1 MRMALS
7 IRHLLSAAWLVA
19 SLVATAQP
27 EVPVRSLQ
35 ECIDLALARDQ
46 RSRAADIDLRVAE
59 ARVDEQQANL
69 LPKVRGVA
77 DMRHYAD
84 LPYQLLPASFFGG
97 PEGVYREVQFGT
109 PDNIALNVQAQLP
122 LVDVGSWEAIHVARE
137 AERMAGM
144 QRERSR
150 EDVVLELSNAYYNAQ
165 VLEAR
170 RTFLDS
176 NLLNTEAM
184 LRNVELLHAQL
195 LARGSDVDRLRLQRD
210 QLRTQRERV
219 VAQHEQVLDLL
230 RLMMGLPPD
239 VPLATEPAS
248 APMQQ
253 IPATPKATASLRI
266 AEHGVLLRQAEIRL
280 LKRSRLPSLHG
291 YGLYGNTGFGPIG
304 SEGRYDL
311 YPVSYFG
318 ATLQVPLFNG
328 TVITQKVRQKEL
340 ELERST
346 LLRDAA
352 ADREGLEQRRATRD
366 EALAL
371 RTLTDAE
378 AQLALAERIRR
389 STVLQHIEGL
399 ATLTDLVLADQAV
412 RVPPRQERP
421 RACDRGS
428 RAAGWDGT
436 GAALWRNGGAPARR
450 PRDGR
455 GVPGRACCACPCA
468 KANRCARATSSHSS
482 MANCCACSRSPHR
495 CRWRHWRR
503 TRPATGCSPPPMPCR
518 ASNWNGPNRHSR
530 PPASNWPTSPNNWA
544 APPSARHSMAR

>member
-1 MRMALS
+1 MRAAFS
-7 IRHLLSAAWLVA
+7 IRFLLSAAWLVA

-27 EVPVRSLQ
+27 EVPERSLQ
-35 ECIDLALARDQ
+35 ECIDLALAHDQ
-46 RSRAADIDLRVAE
+46 RSRSADIDLRMAE

-97 PEGVYREVQFGT
+97 PEGVYREIQFGT
-109 PDNIALNVQAQLP
+109 PNNITLNVQAQLP
-122 LVDVGSWEAIHVARE
+122 LVDVGSWEGIHVARE

-150 EDVVLELSNAYYNAQ
+150 EEVVLELSNAYYNAQ
-165 VLEAR
+165 VLQAR

-176 NLLNTEAM
+176 NLLSTEAM

-195 LARGSDVDRLRLQRD
+195 LARGTDVDRLRLQRD

-239 VPLATEPAS
+239 APLATEPAS
-248 APMQQ
+248 APVQQ
-253 IPATPKATASLRI
+253 TQATPKATAGLRI
-266 AEHGVLLRQAEIRL
+266 AEQGVLLRQAEIRL

-304 SEGRYDL
+304 SESRYDL

-340 ELERST
+340 ELERAG
-346 LLRDAA
+346 LMRDAV
-352 ADREGLEQRRATRD
+352 ADREGLEQRRVTRD

-389 STVLQHIEGL
+389 STLLQHTEGL

-412 RVPPRQERP
+412 REGQQLYIDALVQLRKAQLELARLNGTLLNERP
-421 RACDRGS
+421 
-428 RAAGWDGT
+428 
-436 GAALWRNGGAPARR
+436 
-450 PRDGR
+450 
-455 GVPGRACCACPCA
+455 
-468 KANRCARATSSHSS
+468 
-482 MANCCACSRSPHR
+482 
-495 CRWRHWRR
+495 
-503 TRPATGCSPPPMPCR
+503 
-518 ASNWNGPNRHSR
+518 
-530 PPASNWPTSPNNWA
+530 
-544 APPSARHSMAR
+544 

>member
-412 RVPPRQERP
+412 REGQQLYIDALVQLRKAQLELARLNGTLLNERP
-421 RACDRGS
+421 
-428 RAAGWDGT
+428 
-436 GAALWRNGGAPARR
+436 
-450 PRDGR
+450 
-455 GVPGRACCACPCA
+455 
-468 KANRCARATSSHSS
+468 
-482 MANCCACSRSPHR
+482 
-495 CRWRHWRR
+495 
-503 TRPATGCSPPPMPCR
+503 
-518 ASNWNGPNRHSR
+518 
-530 PPASNWPTSPNNWA
+530 
-544 APPSARHSMAR
+544 

>member
-1 MRMALS
+1 MRAARS
-7 IRHLLSAAWLVA
+7 IRHLLHVVLVA
-19 SLVATAQP
+19 SPLLSTGQTAAS
-27 EVPVRSLQ
+27 VRSLE
-35 ECIDLALARDQ
+35 ECIELALANDKRVL
-46 RSRAADIDLRVAE
+46 AADIDLRMAE

-97 PEGVYREVQFGT
+97 PEGVYREIQFGT

-122 LVDVGSWEAIHVARE
+122 LVDVGSWEGINVARE

-150 EDVVLELSNAYYNAQ
+150 EDVVLDLSNAYYNAQ
-165 VLEAR
+165 VLQAR

-176 NLLNTEAM
+176 NLLSTEAM

-195 LARGSDVDRLRLQRD
+195 LARGTDVDRLRLQRD

-219 VAQHEQVLDLL
+219 VAQHDQVLDLL

-239 VPLATEPAS
+239 APLATEPAS
-248 APMQQ
+248 APVQQ
-253 IPATPKATASLRI
+253 TQATPKATAGLRI
-266 AEHGVLLRQAEIRL
+266 AEQGVLLHQAEIRL

-304 SEGRYDL
+304 SESRYDL

-340 ELERST
+340 ELERAG
-346 LLRDAA
+346 LLRDAM
-352 ADREGLEQRRATRD
+352 ADREGLEQRRATMD

-371 RTLTDAE
+371 RTLSDAE
-378 AQLALAERIRR
+378 AQMVLAERIRR
-389 STVLQHIEGL
+389 STLLLHTEGL

-412 RVPPRQERP
+412 REGQQLYIDALVQLRKAQLELASLNGMLLNERP
-421 RACDRGS
+421 
-428 RAAGWDGT
+428 
-436 GAALWRNGGAPARR
+436 
-450 PRDGR
+450 
-455 GVPGRACCACPCA
+455 
-468 KANRCARATSSHSS
+468 
-482 MANCCACSRSPHR
+482 
-495 CRWRHWRR
+495 
-503 TRPATGCSPPPMPCR
+503 
-518 ASNWNGPNRHSR
+518 
-530 PPASNWPTSPNNWA
+530 
-544 APPSARHSMAR
+544 

>member
-1 MRMALS
+1 MALS
-7 IRHLLSAAWLVA
+7 IPHLLSAAWLVA
-19 SLVATAQP
+19 SLVVTAQP

-35 ECIDLALARDQ
+35 ECIDLALAHDQ
-46 RSRAADIDLRVAE
+46 RSRSADIDLRMAE

-97 PEGVYREVQFGT
+97 PEGVYREIQFGT
-109 PDNIALNVQAQLP
+109 PDNITLNVQAQLP
-122 LVDVGSWEAIHVARE
+122 LVDVGSWEGIHVARE

-150 EDVVLELSNAYYNAQ
+150 EEVVLELSNAYYNAQ
-165 VLEAR
+165 VLQAR
-170 RTFLDS
+170 RAFLDS

-195 LARGSDVDRLRLQRD
+195 LARGTDVDRLRLQRD

-239 VPLATEPAS
+239 APLATEPAS
-248 APMQQ
+248 APVQQ
-253 IPATPKATASLRI
+253 TEAAAKTTAALRV
-266 AEHGVLLRQAEIRL
+266 AEQGVLLRQAEIRL

-304 SEGRYDL
+304 SESRYDL

-328 TVITQKVRQKEL
+328 TVITRKVRQKEL
-340 ELERST
+340 ELERAG
-346 LLRDAA
+346 LLRDAV

-389 STVLQHIEGL
+389 STLLQHTEGL

-412 RVPPRQERP
+412 REGQQLHIDALVQLRKAQLELARLNGKLLNERP
-421 RACDRGS
+421 
-428 RAAGWDGT
+428 
-436 GAALWRNGGAPARR
+436 
-450 PRDGR
+450 
-455 GVPGRACCACPCA
+455 
-468 KANRCARATSSHSS
+468 
-482 MANCCACSRSPHR
+482 
-495 CRWRHWRR
+495 
-503 TRPATGCSPPPMPCR
+503 
-518 ASNWNGPNRHSR
+518 
-530 PPASNWPTSPNNWA
+530 
-544 APPSARHSMAR
+544 

>member
-1 MRMALS
+1 MRAARS
-7 IRHLLSAAWLVA
+7 IRHLLHVVLVA
-19 SLVATAQP
+19 SPLLSTGQTAAS
-27 EVPVRSLQ
+27 VRSLE
-35 ECIDLALARDQ
+35 ECIELALANDKRVL
-46 RSRAADIDLRVAE
+46 AADIDLRMAE

-97 PEGVYREVQFGT
+97 PEGVYREIQFGT

-122 LVDVGSWEAIHVARE
+122 LVDVGSWEGINVARE

-150 EDVVLELSNAYYNAQ
+150 EDVVLDLSNAYYNAQ
-165 VLEAR
+165 VLQAR

-176 NLLNTEAM
+176 NLLSTEAM

-195 LARGSDVDRLRLQRD
+195 LARGTDVDRLRLQRD

-219 VAQHEQVLDLL
+219 VAQHDQVLDLL

-239 VPLATEPAS
+239 APLATEPAS
-248 APMQQ
+248 APVQQ
-253 IPATPKATASLRI
+253 TQATPKATAGLRI
-266 AEHGVLLRQAEIRL
+266 AEQGVLLHQAEIRL

-304 SEGRYDL
+304 SESRYDL

-340 ELERST
+340 ELERAG
-346 LLRDAA
+346 LLRDAM
-352 ADREGLEQRRATRD
+352 ADREGLEQRRATMD

-371 RTLTDAE
+371 RTLSDAE
-378 AQLALAERIRR
+378 AQMVLAERIRR
-389 STVLQHIEGL
+389 STLLLHTEGL

-412 RVPPRQERP
+412 REGQQLYIDALVQLRKAQLELARLNGTLLNERP
-421 RACDRGS
+421 
-428 RAAGWDGT
+428 
-436 GAALWRNGGAPARR
+436 
-450 PRDGR
+450 
-455 GVPGRACCACPCA
+455 
-468 KANRCARATSSHSS
+468 
-482 MANCCACSRSPHR
+482 
-495 CRWRHWRR
+495 
-503 TRPATGCSPPPMPCR
+503 
-518 ASNWNGPNRHSR
+518 
-530 PPASNWPTSPNNWA
+530 
-544 APPSARHSMAR
+544 

>member
-1 MRMALS
+1 MRAAFS
-7 IRHLLSAAWLVA
+7 IRFLLSAAWLVA
-19 SLVATAQP
+19 RLVATAQP
-27 EVPVRSLQ
+27 EVPERSLQ
-35 ECIDLALARDQ
+35 ECIDLALAHDQ
-46 RSRAADIDLRVAE
+46 RSRSADIDLRMAE

-97 PEGVYREVQFGT
+97 PEGVYREIQFGT
-109 PDNIALNVQAQLP
+109 PDNITLNMQAQLP
-122 LVDVGSWEAIHVARE
+122 LVDVGSWEGIHVARE

-150 EDVVLELSNAYYNAQ
+150 EEVVLELSNAYYNAQ

-195 LARGSDVDRLRLQRD
+195 LARGTDVDRLRLQRD

-239 VPLATEPAS
+239 APLATEPAS
-248 APMQQ
+248 APVQQ
-253 IPATPKATASLRI
+253 TEAAAKTTAALRV
-266 AEHGVLLRQAEIRL
+266 AEQGVLLRQAEIRL

-304 SEGRYDL
+304 SESRYDL

-340 ELERST
+340 ELERAG
-346 LLRDAA
+346 LLRDVV

-389 STVLQHIEGL
+389 STLLQHTEGL

-412 RVPPRQERP
+412 REGQQLYIDALVQLRKAQLELARLNGTLLNERP
-421 RACDRGS
+421 
-428 RAAGWDGT
+428 
-436 GAALWRNGGAPARR
+436 
-450 PRDGR
+450 
-455 GVPGRACCACPCA
+455 
-468 KANRCARATSSHSS
+468 
-482 MANCCACSRSPHR
+482 
-495 CRWRHWRR
+495 
-503 TRPATGCSPPPMPCR
+503 
-518 ASNWNGPNRHSR
+518 
-530 PPASNWPTSPNNWA
+530 
-544 APPSARHSMAR
+544 

>member
-1 MRMALS
+1 MRAAFS
-7 IRHLLSAAWLVA
+7 IRFLLSAAWLVA
-19 SLVATAQP
+19 RLVATAQP
-27 EVPVRSLQ
+27 EVPERSLQ
-35 ECIDLALARDQ
+35 ECIDLALAHDQ
-46 RSRAADIDLRVAE
+46 RSRSADIDLRMAE

-97 PEGVYREVQFGT
+97 PEGVYREIQFGT
-109 PDNIALNVQAQLP
+109 PNNITLNVQAQLP
-122 LVDVGSWEAIHVARE
+122 LVDVGSWEGIHVARE

-150 EDVVLELSNAYYNAQ
+150 EEVVLELSNAYYNAQ
-165 VLEAR
+165 VLQAR

-176 NLLNTEAM
+176 NLLSTEAM

-195 LARGSDVDRLRLQRD
+195 LARGTDVDRLRLQRD

-239 VPLATEPAS
+239 APLATEPAS
-248 APMQQ
+248 APVQQ
-253 IPATPKATASLRI
+253 TQATLKATAGLRI
-266 AEHGVLLRQAEIRL
+266 AEQGVLLRQAEIRL

-304 SEGRYDL
+304 SESRYDL

-340 ELERST
+340 ELERAG
-346 LLRDAA
+346 LMRDAV

-389 STVLQHIEGL
+389 STLLQHTEGL

-412 RVPPRQERP
+412 REGQQLYIDALVQLRKAQLELARLNGTLLNERP
-421 RACDRGS
+421 
-428 RAAGWDGT
+428 
-436 GAALWRNGGAPARR
+436 
-450 PRDGR
+450 
-455 GVPGRACCACPCA
+455 
-468 KANRCARATSSHSS
+468 
-482 MANCCACSRSPHR
+482 
-495 CRWRHWRR
+495 
-503 TRPATGCSPPPMPCR
+503 
-518 ASNWNGPNRHSR
+518 
-530 PPASNWPTSPNNWA
+530 
-544 APPSARHSMAR
+544 

>member
-1 MRMALS
+1 MRAARS
-7 IRHLLSAAWLVA
+7 IRHLLHVVLVA
-19 SLVATAQP
+19 SPLLSTGQTAAS
-27 EVPVRSLQ
+27 VRSLE
-35 ECIDLALARDQ
+35 ECIELALANDKRVL
-46 RSRAADIDLRVAE
+46 AADIDLRMAE

-97 PEGVYREVQFGT
+97 PEGVYREIQFGT

-122 LVDVGSWEAIHVARE
+122 LVDVGSWEGINVARE

-150 EDVVLELSNAYYNAQ
+150 EDVVLDLSNAYYNAQ
-165 VLEAR
+165 VLQAR

-176 NLLNTEAM
+176 NLLSTEAM

-195 LARGSDVDRLRLQRD
+195 LARGTDVDRLRLQRD

-219 VAQHEQVLDLL
+219 VAQHDQVLDLL

-239 VPLATEPAS
+239 APLATEPAS
-248 APMQQ
+248 APVQQ
-253 IPATPKATASLRI
+253 TQATPKATAGLRI
-266 AEHGVLLRQAEIRL
+266 AEQSVLLRQAEIRL

-291 YGLYGNTGFGPIG
+291 YGLYGSTGFGPIG
-304 SEGRYDL
+304 TEGRYDL

-340 ELERST
+340 ELERAG
-346 LLRDAA
+346 LLRDAM
-352 ADREGLEQRRATRD
+352 ADREGLEQRRATMD

-371 RTLTDAE
+371 RTLSDAE
-378 AQLALAERIRR
+378 AQMVLAERIRR
-389 STVLQHIEGL
+389 STLLLHTEGL

-412 RVPPRQERP
+412 REGQQLYIDALVQLRKAQLELASLNGMLLNERP
-421 RACDRGS
+421 
-428 RAAGWDGT
+428 
-436 GAALWRNGGAPARR
+436 
-450 PRDGR
+450 
-455 GVPGRACCACPCA
+455 
-468 KANRCARATSSHSS
+468 
-482 MANCCACSRSPHR
+482 
-495 CRWRHWRR
+495 
-503 TRPATGCSPPPMPCR
+503 
-518 ASNWNGPNRHSR
+518 
-530 PPASNWPTSPNNWA
+530 
-544 APPSARHSMAR
+544 

>member
-1 MRMALS
+1 MRAAFS
-7 IRHLLSAAWLVA
+7 IRFLLSAAWLVA

-27 EVPVRSLQ
+27 EVPERSLQ
-35 ECIDLALARDQ
+35 ECIDLALAHDQ
-46 RSRAADIDLRVAE
+46 RSRSADIDLRMAE

-97 PEGVYREVQFGT
+97 PEGVYREIQFGT
-109 PDNIALNVQAQLP
+109 PNNITLNVQAQLP
-122 LVDVGSWEAIHVARE
+122 LVDVGSWEGIHVARE

-150 EDVVLELSNAYYNAQ
+150 EEVVLELSNAYYNAQ
-165 VLEAR
+165 VLQAR

-176 NLLNTEAM
+176 NLLSTEAM

-195 LARGSDVDRLRLQRD
+195 LARGTDVDRLRLQRD
-210 QLRTQRERV
+210 QLRTQRERL

-239 VPLATEPAS
+239 APLATEPAS
-248 APMQQ
+248 APVQQ
-253 IPATPKATASLRI
+253 TQATPKATAGLRI
-266 AEHGVLLRQAEIRL
+266 AEQGVLLRQAEIRL

-291 YGLYGNTGFGPIG
+291 YGLYGNTGFGPIASG
-304 SEGRYDL
+304 GRYDL

-318 ATLQVPLFNG
+318 ATLHVPLFNG
-328 TVITQKVRQKEL
+328 TVITKKVRQKEL
-340 ELERST
+340 ELERAG
-346 LLRDAA
+346 LLRDAV

-371 RTLTDAE
+371 RTLSDAE

-389 STVLQHIEGL
+389 STLLQHTEGL

-412 RVPPRQERP
+412 REGQQLYIDALVQLRKAQLELARLNGTLLNERP
-421 RACDRGS
+421 
-428 RAAGWDGT
+428 
-436 GAALWRNGGAPARR
+436 
-450 PRDGR
+450 
-455 GVPGRACCACPCA
+455 
-468 KANRCARATSSHSS
+468 
-482 MANCCACSRSPHR
+482 
-495 CRWRHWRR
+495 
-503 TRPATGCSPPPMPCR
+503 
-518 ASNWNGPNRHSR
+518 
-530 PPASNWPTSPNNWA
+530 
-544 APPSARHSMAR
+544 

>member
-7 IRHLLSAAWLVA
+7 IPHLLSAAWLVA
-19 SLVATAQP
+19 SLVVTAQP

-35 ECIDLALARDQ
+35 ECIDLALAHDQ
-46 RSRAADIDLRVAE
+46 RSRSADIDLRMAE

-97 PEGVYREVQFGT
+97 PEGVYREIQFGT
-109 PDNIALNVQAQLP
+109 PDNITLNVQAQLP
-122 LVDVGSWEAIHVARE
+122 LVDVGSWEGIHVARE

-150 EDVVLELSNAYYNAQ
+150 EEVVLELSNAYYNAQ
-165 VLEAR
+165 VLQAR
-170 RTFLDS
+170 RAFLDS

-195 LARGSDVDRLRLQRD
+195 LARGTDVDRLRLQRD

-239 VPLATEPAS
+239 APLATEPAS
-248 APMQQ
+248 APVQQ
-253 IPATPKATASLRI
+253 TEAAAKTTAALRV
-266 AEHGVLLRQAEIRL
+266 AEQGVLLRQAEIRL

-304 SEGRYDL
+304 SESRYDL

-328 TVITQKVRQKEL
+328 TVITRKVRQKEL
-340 ELERST
+340 ELERAG
-346 LLRDAA
+346 LLRDAV

-389 STVLQHIEGL
+389 STLLQHTEGL

-412 RVPPRQERP
+412 REGQQLHIDALVQLRKAQLELARLNGKLLNERP
-421 RACDRGS
+421 
-428 RAAGWDGT
+428 
-436 GAALWRNGGAPARR
+436 
-450 PRDGR
+450 
-455 GVPGRACCACPCA
+455 
-468 KANRCARATSSHSS
+468 
-482 MANCCACSRSPHR
+482 
-495 CRWRHWRR
+495 
-503 TRPATGCSPPPMPCR
+503 
-518 ASNWNGPNRHSR
+518 
-530 PPASNWPTSPNNWA
+530 
-544 APPSARHSMAR
+544 

>member
-1 MRMALS
+1 MRAAFS
-7 IRHLLSAAWLVA
+7 IRFLLSAAWLVA

-27 EVPVRSLQ
+27 EVPERSLQ
-35 ECIDLALARDQ
+35 ECIDLALAHDQ
-46 RSRAADIDLRVAE
+46 RSRSADIDLRMAE

-97 PEGVYREVQFGT
+97 PEGVYREIQFGT

-122 LVDVGSWEAIHVARE
+122 LVDVGSWEGINVARE

-150 EDVVLELSNAYYNAQ
+150 EDVVLDLSNAYYNAQ
-165 VLEAR
+165 VLQAR

-176 NLLNTEAM
+176 NLLSTEAM

-195 LARGSDVDRLRLQRD
+195 LARGTDVDRLRLQRD

-219 VAQHEQVLDLL
+219 VAQHDQVLDLL

-239 VPLATEPAS
+239 APLATEPAS
-248 APMQQ
+248 APVQQ
-253 IPATPKATASLRI
+253 TQATPKATAGLRI
-266 AEHGVLLRQAEIRL
+266 AEQGVLLHQAEIRL

-304 SEGRYDL
+304 SESRYDL

-340 ELERST
+340 ELERAG
-346 LLRDAA
+346 LLRDAM
-352 ADREGLEQRRATRD
+352 ADREGLEQRRATMD

-371 RTLTDAE
+371 RTLSDAE
-378 AQLALAERIRR
+378 AQMVLAERIRR
-389 STVLQHIEGL
+389 STLLLHTEGL

-412 RVPPRQERP
+412 REGQQLYIDALVQLRKAQLELASLNGMLLNERP
-421 RACDRGS
+421 
-428 RAAGWDGT
+428 
-436 GAALWRNGGAPARR
+436 
-450 PRDGR
+450 
-455 GVPGRACCACPCA
+455 
-468 KANRCARATSSHSS
+468 
-482 MANCCACSRSPHR
+482 
-495 CRWRHWRR
+495 
-503 TRPATGCSPPPMPCR
+503 
-518 ASNWNGPNRHSR
+518 
-530 PPASNWPTSPNNWA
+530 
-544 APPSARHSMAR
+544 

>member
-1 MRMALS
+1 MALS
-7 IRHLLSAAWLVA
+7 IRHLLNAAWLVA

-35 ECIDLALARDQ
+35 ECIDLALAHDQ
-46 RSRAADIDLRVAE
+46 RSRSADIDLRMAE

-97 PEGVYREVQFGT
+97 PEGVYREIQFGT
-109 PDNIALNVQAQLP
+109 PDNITLNVQAQLP
-122 LVDVGSWEAIHVARE
+122 LVDVGSWEGIHVARE

-150 EDVVLELSNAYYNAQ
+150 EEVVLELSNAYYNAQ
-165 VLEAR
+165 VLQAR

-195 LARGSDVDRLRLQRD
+195 LARGTDVDRLRLQRD

-239 VPLATEPAS
+239 APLATEPAS
-248 APMQQ
+248 APVQQ
-253 IPATPKATASLRI
+253 TEAAAKTTAALRV
-266 AEHGVLLRQAEIRL
+266 AEQGVLLRQAEIRL

-304 SEGRYDL
+304 SESRYDL

-328 TVITQKVRQKEL
+328 TVITRKVRQKEL
-340 ELERST
+340 ELERAG
-346 LLRDAA
+346 LLRDAV

-389 STVLQHIEGL
+389 STLLQHTEGL

-412 RVPPRQERP
+412 REGQQLYIDALVQLRKAQLELARLNGTLLNERP
-421 RACDRGS
+421 
-428 RAAGWDGT
+428 
-436 GAALWRNGGAPARR
+436 
-450 PRDGR
+450 
-455 GVPGRACCACPCA
+455 
-468 KANRCARATSSHSS
+468 
-482 MANCCACSRSPHR
+482 
-495 CRWRHWRR
+495 
-503 TRPATGCSPPPMPCR
+503 
-518 ASNWNGPNRHSR
+518 
-530 PPASNWPTSPNNWA
+530 
-544 APPSARHSMAR
+544 

>member
-1 MRMALS
+1 MRAAFS
-7 IRHLLSAAWLVA
+7 IRFLLSAAWLVA

-27 EVPVRSLQ
+27 EVPERALQ
-35 ECIDLALARDQ
+35 ECIDLALAHDQ
-46 RSRAADIDLRVAE
+46 RSRSADIDLRMAE

-97 PEGVYREVQFGT
+97 PEGVYREIQFGT
-109 PDNIALNVQAQLP
+109 PNNITLNVQAQLP
-122 LVDVGSWEAIHVARE
+122 LVDVGSWEGIHVARE

-150 EDVVLELSNAYYNAQ
+150 EEVVLELSNAYYNAQ
-165 VLEAR
+165 VLQAR

-176 NLLNTEAM
+176 NLLSTEAM

-195 LARGSDVDRLRLQRD
+195 LARGTDVDRLRLQRD

-239 VPLATEPAS
+239 APLATEPAS
-248 APMQQ
+248 APVQQ
-253 IPATPKATASLRI
+253 TQATPKATAGLRI
-266 AEHGVLLRQAEIRL
+266 AEQGVLLRQAEIRL

-304 SEGRYDL
+304 SESRYDL

-318 ATLQVPLFNG
+318 AALQVPLFNG

-340 ELERST
+340 ELERAG
-346 LLRDAA
+346 LLRDAV

-389 STVLQHIEGL
+389 STLLQHTEGL

-412 RVPPRQERP
+412 REGQQLYIDALVQLRKAQLELARLNGTLLNERP
-421 RACDRGS
+421 
-428 RAAGWDGT
+428 
-436 GAALWRNGGAPARR
+436 
-450 PRDGR
+450 
-455 GVPGRACCACPCA
+455 
-468 KANRCARATSSHSS
+468 
-482 MANCCACSRSPHR
+482 
-495 CRWRHWRR
+495 
-503 TRPATGCSPPPMPCR
+503 
-518 ASNWNGPNRHSR
+518 
-530 PPASNWPTSPNNWA
+530 
-544 APPSARHSMAR
+544 

>member
-1 MRMALS
+1 MALS
-7 IRHLLSAAWLVA
+7 IPHLLSAAWLVA
-19 SLVATAQP
+19 SLVVTAQP

-35 ECIDLALARDQ
+35 ECIDLALAHDQ
-46 RSRAADIDLRVAE
+46 RSRSADIDLRMAE

-97 PEGVYREVQFGT
+97 PEGVYREIQFGT
-109 PDNIALNVQAQLP
+109 PDNITLNMQAQLP
-122 LVDVGSWEAIHVARE
+122 LVDVGSWEGIHVARE

-150 EDVVLELSNAYYNAQ
+150 EEVVLELSNAYYNAQ
-165 VLEAR
+165 VLQAR

-195 LARGSDVDRLRLQRD
+195 LARGTDVDRLRLQRD
-210 QLRTQRERV
+210 QLRTQRERL

-239 VPLATEPAS
+239 APLATEPAS
-248 APMQQ
+248 APVQQ
-253 IPATPKATASLRI
+253 TEAAAKTTAALRV
-266 AEHGVLLRQAEIRL
+266 AEQGVLLRQAEIRL

-304 SEGRYDL
+304 SESRYDL

-340 ELERST
+340 ELERAG
-346 LLRDAA
+346 LLRDAV

-389 STVLQHIEGL
+389 STLLQHTEGL

-412 RVPPRQERP
+412 REGQQLHIDALVQLRKAQLELARLNGKLLNERP
-421 RACDRGS
+421 
-428 RAAGWDGT
+428 
-436 GAALWRNGGAPARR
+436 
-450 PRDGR
+450 
-455 GVPGRACCACPCA
+455 
-468 KANRCARATSSHSS
+468 
-482 MANCCACSRSPHR
+482 
-495 CRWRHWRR
+495 
-503 TRPATGCSPPPMPCR
+503 
-518 ASNWNGPNRHSR
+518 
-530 PPASNWPTSPNNWA
+530 
-544 APPSARHSMAR
+544 

>member
-1 MRMALS
+1 MALS
-7 IRHLLSAAWLVA
+7 IRHLLNAAWLVA

-35 ECIDLALARDQ
+35 ECIDLALAHDQ
-46 RSRAADIDLRVAE
+46 RSRSADIDLRMAE

-97 PEGVYREVQFGT
+97 PEGVYREIQFGT
-109 PDNIALNVQAQLP
+109 PDNITLNVQAQLP
-122 LVDVGSWEAIHVARE
+122 LVDVGSWEGIHVARE

-150 EDVVLELSNAYYNAQ
+150 EEVVLELSNAYYNAQ
-165 VLEAR
+165 VLQAR

-195 LARGSDVDRLRLQRD
+195 LARGTDVDRLRLQRD

-239 VPLATEPAS
+239 APLATEPAS
-248 APMQQ
+248 APVQQ
-253 IPATPKATASLRI
+253 TEAAAKTTAALRV
-266 AEHGVLLRQAEIRL
+266 AEQGVLLRQAEIRL

-304 SEGRYDL
+304 SESRYDL

-328 TVITQKVRQKEL
+328 TVITRKVRQKEL
-340 ELERST
+340 ELERAG
-346 LLRDAA
+346 LLRDAV

-371 RTLTDAE
+371 RTLSDAE

-389 STVLQHIEGL
+389 STLLQHTEGL

-412 RVPPRQERP
+412 RDGQQLYIDALVQLRKAQLELARLNGTLLNERP
-421 RACDRGS
+421 
-428 RAAGWDGT
+428 
-436 GAALWRNGGAPARR
+436 
-450 PRDGR
+450 
-455 GVPGRACCACPCA
+455 
-468 KANRCARATSSHSS
+468 
-482 MANCCACSRSPHR
+482 
-495 CRWRHWRR
+495 
-503 TRPATGCSPPPMPCR
+503 
-518 ASNWNGPNRHSR
+518 
-530 PPASNWPTSPNNWA
+530 
-544 APPSARHSMAR
+544 

>member
-1 MRMALS
+1 MRTALS
-7 IRHLLSAAWLVA
+7 IRSLLSLALITG
-19 SLVATAQP
+19 SLLANAQ
-27 EVPVRSLQ
+27 EAQPVRSLE
-35 ECIDLALARDQ
+35 ECIELALANDRRAQ
-46 RSRAADIDLRVAE
+46 AADIDLRMAE

-77 DMRHYAD
+77 DMRHYVD

-97 PEGVYREVQFGT
+97 PEGAYREIQFGT
-109 PDNIALNVQAQLP
+109 PNNIALNAQAQLP
-122 LVDVGSWEAIHVARE
+122 LVDVGGWEGIHVARE
-137 AERMAGM
+137 AERLVGI

-150 EDVVLELSNAYYNAQ
+150 EEVVLELSNAYYNAQ
-165 VLEAR
+165 VLQAR
-170 RTFLDS
+170 RTLLDS
-176 NLLNTEAM
+176 NLLSTEAM

-195 LARGSDVDRLRLQRD
+195 LARGTDVDRLRLQRD

-219 VAQHEQVLDLL
+219 VAQHEQVIDLL
-230 RLMMGLPPD
+230 RMMMGLPPD
-239 VPLATEPAS
+239 APLATEPAS
-248 APMQQ
+248 APVQRT
-253 IPATPKATASLRI
+253 PPTPKATAGLRL
-266 AEHGVLLRQAEIRL
+266 AEQGVVLRQAEIRL

-311 YPVSYFG
+311 YPVSYYG

-346 LLRDAA
+346 LLRDAV

-389 STVLQHIEGL
+389 STGLQHAEGL

-412 RVPPRQERP
+412 REGQQLYIDALVQLRKAQLELARLNGTLLNERP
-421 RACDRGS
+421 
-428 RAAGWDGT
+428 
-436 GAALWRNGGAPARR
+436 
-450 PRDGR
+450 
-455 GVPGRACCACPCA
+455 
-468 KANRCARATSSHSS
+468 
-482 MANCCACSRSPHR
+482 
-495 CRWRHWRR
+495 
-503 TRPATGCSPPPMPCR
+503 
-518 ASNWNGPNRHSR
+518 
-530 PPASNWPTSPNNWA
+530 
-544 APPSARHSMAR
+544 

>member
-1 MRMALS
+1 MRAAFS
-7 IRHLLSAAWLVA
+7 IRFLLSAAWLVA

-27 EVPVRSLQ
+27 EVPERSLQ
-35 ECIDLALARDQ
+35 ECIDLALAHDQ
-46 RSRAADIDLRVAE
+46 RSRSADIDLRMAE

-77 DMRHYAD
+77 DMRHYVD

-97 PEGVYREVQFGT
+97 PEGVYREIQFGT
-109 PDNIALNVQAQLP
+109 PNNITLNVQAQLP
-122 LVDVGSWEAIHVARE
+122 LVDVGSWEGIHVARE

-150 EDVVLELSNAYYNAQ
+150 EEVVLELSNAYYNAQ
-165 VLEAR
+165 VLQAR

-176 NLLNTEAM
+176 NLLSTEAM

-195 LARGSDVDRLRLQRD
+195 LARGTDVDRLRLQRD

-219 VAQHEQVLDLL
+219 VAQHEQVMDLL

-239 VPLATEPAS
+239 APLATEPAS
-248 APMQQ
+248 APVQQ
-253 IPATPKATASLRI
+253 TQATPKATAGLRI
-266 AEHGVLLRQAEIRL
+266 AEQGVLLRQAEIRL

-304 SEGRYDL
+304 SESRYDL

-340 ELERST
+340 ELERAG
-346 LLRDAA
+346 LMRDAV

-389 STVLQHIEGL
+389 STLLQHTEGL

-412 RVPPRQERP
+412 REGQQLYIDALVQLRKAQLELARLNGTLLNERP
-421 RACDRGS
+421 
-428 RAAGWDGT
+428 
-436 GAALWRNGGAPARR
+436 
-450 PRDGR
+450 
-455 GVPGRACCACPCA
+455 
-468 KANRCARATSSHSS
+468 
-482 MANCCACSRSPHR
+482 
-495 CRWRHWRR
+495 
-503 TRPATGCSPPPMPCR
+503 
-518 ASNWNGPNRHSR
+518 
-530 PPASNWPTSPNNWA
+530 
-544 APPSARHSMAR
+544 

>member
-1 MRMALS
+1 MALS
-7 IRHLLSAAWLVA
+7 IRHLLNAAWLVA

-27 EVPVRSLQ
+27 EVPERSLQ
-35 ECIDLALARDQ
+35 ECIDLALAHDQ
-46 RSRAADIDLRVAE
+46 RSRSADIDLRMAE

-97 PEGVYREVQFGT
+97 PEGVYREIQFGT
-109 PDNIALNVQAQLP
+109 PDNITLNMQAQLP
-122 LVDVGSWEAIHVARE
+122 LVDVGSWEGIHVARE

-150 EDVVLELSNAYYNAQ
+150 EEVVLELSNAYYNAQ
-165 VLEAR
+165 VLQAR

-195 LARGSDVDRLRLQRD
+195 LARGTDVDRLRLQRD

-239 VPLATEPAS
+239 APLATEPAS
-248 APMQQ
+248 APVQQ
-253 IPATPKATASLRI
+253 TEAAAKTTAALRV
-266 AEHGVLLRQAEIRL
+266 AEQGVLLRQAEIRL

-304 SEGRYDL
+304 SESRYDL

-340 ELERST
+340 ELERAG
-346 LLRDAA
+346 LLRDVV

-389 STVLQHIEGL
+389 STLLQHTEGL

-412 RVPPRQERP
+412 REGQQLYIDALVQLRKAQLELARLNGTLLNERP
-421 RACDRGS
+421 
-428 RAAGWDGT
+428 
-436 GAALWRNGGAPARR
+436 
-450 PRDGR
+450 
-455 GVPGRACCACPCA
+455 
-468 KANRCARATSSHSS
+468 
-482 MANCCACSRSPHR
+482 
-495 CRWRHWRR
+495 
-503 TRPATGCSPPPMPCR
+503 
-518 ASNWNGPNRHSR
+518 
-530 PPASNWPTSPNNWA
+530 
-544 APPSARHSMAR
+544 

>member
-1 MRMALS
+1 MRAARS
-7 IRHLLSAAWLVA
+7 IRHLLHVVLVA
-19 SLVATAQP
+19 SPLLSTGQTAAS
-27 EVPVRSLQ
+27 VRSLE
-35 ECIDLALARDQ
+35 ECIELALANDKRVL
-46 RSRAADIDLRVAE
+46 AADIDLRMAE

-97 PEGVYREVQFGT
+97 PEGVYREIQFGT

-122 LVDVGSWEAIHVARE
+122 LVDVGSWEGINVARE

-150 EDVVLELSNAYYNAQ
+150 EEVVLELSNAYYNAQ
-165 VLEAR
+165 VLQAR

-176 NLLNTEAM
+176 NLLSTEAM

-195 LARGSDVDRLRLQRD
+195 LARGTDVDRLRLQRD

-230 RLMMGLPPD
+230 RLMMGLPSD
-239 VPLATEPAS
+239 APLATEPAS
-248 APMQQ
+248 APVQQ
-253 IPATPKATASLRI
+253 TQATPKATAGLRI
-266 AEHGVLLRQAEIRL
+266 AEQGVLLHQAEIRL

-304 SEGRYDL
+304 SESRYDL

-340 ELERST
+340 ELERAG
-346 LLRDAA
+346 LLRDAM
-352 ADREGLEQRRATRD
+352 ADREGLEQRRATMD

-371 RTLTDAE
+371 RTLSDAE
-378 AQLALAERIRR
+378 AQMVLAERIRR
-389 STVLQHIEGL
+389 STLLLHTEGL

-412 RVPPRQERP
+412 REGQQLYIDALVQLRKAQLELASLNGMLLNERP
-421 RACDRGS
+421 
-428 RAAGWDGT
+428 
-436 GAALWRNGGAPARR
+436 
-450 PRDGR
+450 
-455 GVPGRACCACPCA
+455 
-468 KANRCARATSSHSS
+468 
-482 MANCCACSRSPHR
+482 
-495 CRWRHWRR
+495 
-503 TRPATGCSPPPMPCR
+503 
-518 ASNWNGPNRHSR
+518 
-530 PPASNWPTSPNNWA
+530 
-544 APPSARHSMAR
+544 

>member
-1 MRMALS
+1 MRAAFS
-7 IRHLLSAAWLVA
+7 IRFLLSAAWLVA

-27 EVPVRSLQ
+27 EVPERSLQ
-35 ECIDLALARDQ
+35 ECIDLAPAHDQ
-46 RSRAADIDLRVAE
+46 RSRSADIDLRMAE

-97 PEGVYREVQFGT
+97 PEGVYREIQFGT
-109 PDNIALNVQAQLP
+109 PNNITLNVQAQLP
-122 LVDVGSWEAIHVARE
+122 LVDVGSWEGIHVARE

-150 EDVVLELSNAYYNAQ
+150 EEVVLELSNAYYNAQ
-165 VLEAR
+165 VLQAR

-176 NLLNTEAM
+176 NLLSTEAM

-195 LARGSDVDRLRLQRD
+195 LARGTDVDRLRLQRD
-210 QLRTQRERV
+210 QLRTQRERL

-239 VPLATEPAS
+239 APLATEPAS
-248 APMQQ
+248 APVQQ
-253 IPATPKATASLRI
+253 TQATPKATAGLRI
-266 AEHGVLLRQAEIRL
+266 AEQGVLLRQAEIRL

-291 YGLYGNTGFGPIG
+291 YGLYGNTGFGPIASG
-304 SEGRYDL
+304 GRYDL

-318 ATLQVPLFNG
+318 ATLHVPLFNG
-328 TVITQKVRQKEL
+328 TVITKKVRQKEL
-340 ELERST
+340 ELERAG
-346 LLRDAA
+346 LLRDAV

-371 RTLTDAE
+371 RTLSDAE

-389 STVLQHIEGL
+389 STLLQHTEGL

-412 RVPPRQERP
+412 REGQQLYIDALVQLRKAQLELARLNGTLLNERP
-421 RACDRGS
+421 
-428 RAAGWDGT
+428 
-436 GAALWRNGGAPARR
+436 
-450 PRDGR
+450 
-455 GVPGRACCACPCA
+455 
-468 KANRCARATSSHSS
+468 
-482 MANCCACSRSPHR
+482 
-495 CRWRHWRR
+495 
-503 TRPATGCSPPPMPCR
+503 
-518 ASNWNGPNRHSR
+518 
-530 PPASNWPTSPNNWA
+530 
-544 APPSARHSMAR
+544 

>member
-1 MRMALS
+1 MRAARS
-7 IRHLLSAAWLVA
+7 IRHLLHVVLVA
-19 SLVATAQP
+19 SPLLSTGQTAAS
-27 EVPVRSLQ
+27 VRSLE
-35 ECIDLALARDQ
+35 ECIELALANDKRVL
-46 RSRAADIDLRVAE
+46 AADIDLRMAE

-97 PEGVYREVQFGT
+97 PEGVYREIQFGT

-122 LVDVGSWEAIHVARE
+122 LVDVGSWEGINVARE

-150 EDVVLELSNAYYNAQ
+150 EDVVLDLSNAYYYAQ
-165 VLEAR
+165 VLQAR

-176 NLLNTEAM
+176 NLLSTEAM

-195 LARGSDVDRLRLQRD
+195 LARGTDVDRLRLQRD

-219 VAQHEQVLDLL
+219 VAQHDQVLDLL

-239 VPLATEPAS
+239 APLATEPAS
-248 APMQQ
+248 APVQQ
-253 IPATPKATASLRI
+253 TQATPKATAGLRI
-266 AEHGVLLRQAEIRL
+266 AEQSVLLRQAEIRL

-291 YGLYGNTGFGPIG
+291 YGLYGSTGFGPIG
-304 SEGRYDL
+304 TEGRYDL

-340 ELERST
+340 ELERAG
-346 LLRDAA
+346 LLRDAM
-352 ADREGLEQRRATRD
+352 ADREGLEQRRATMD

-371 RTLTDAE
+371 RTLSDAE
-378 AQLALAERIRR
+378 AQMVLAERIRR
-389 STVLQHIEGL
+389 STLLLHTEGL

-412 RVPPRQERP
+412 REGQQLYIDALVQLRKAQLELASLNGMLLNERP
-421 RACDRGS
+421 
-428 RAAGWDGT
+428 
-436 GAALWRNGGAPARR
+436 
-450 PRDGR
+450 
-455 GVPGRACCACPCA
+455 
-468 KANRCARATSSHSS
+468 
-482 MANCCACSRSPHR
+482 
-495 CRWRHWRR
+495 
-503 TRPATGCSPPPMPCR
+503 
-518 ASNWNGPNRHSR
+518 
-530 PPASNWPTSPNNWA
+530 
-544 APPSARHSMAR
+544 

>member
-1 MRMALS
+1 MRAAFS
-7 IRHLLSAAWLVA
+7 IRFLLSAAWLVA

-27 EVPVRSLQ
+27 EVPERSLQ
-35 ECIDLALARDQ
+35 ECIDLALAHDQ
-46 RSRAADIDLRVAE
+46 RSRSADIDLRMAE

-97 PEGVYREVQFGT
+97 PEGVYREIQFGT
-109 PDNIALNVQAQLP
+109 PNNITLNVQAQLP
-122 LVDVGSWEAIHVARE
+122 LVDVGSWEGIHVARE

-150 EDVVLELSNAYYNAQ
+150 EEVVLELSNAYYNAQ
-165 VLEAR
+165 VLQAR

-176 NLLNTEAM
+176 NLLSTEAM

-195 LARGSDVDRLRLQRD
+195 LARGTDVDRLRLQRD

-239 VPLATEPAS
+239 APLATEPAS
-248 APMQQ
+248 APVQQ
-253 IPATPKATASLRI
+253 TQATPKATAGLRI
-266 AEHGVLLRQAEIRL
+266 AEQGVLLRQAEIRL

-304 SEGRYDL
+304 SESRYDL

-318 ATLQVPLFNG
+318 AALQVPLFNG

-340 ELERST
+340 ELERAG
-346 LLRDAA
+346 LLRDAV

-389 STVLQHIEGL
+389 STLLQHTEGL

-412 RVPPRQERP
+412 REGQQLYIDALVQLRKAQLELARLNGTLLNERP
-421 RACDRGS
+421 
-428 RAAGWDGT
+428 
-436 GAALWRNGGAPARR
+436 
-450 PRDGR
+450 
-455 GVPGRACCACPCA
+455 
-468 KANRCARATSSHSS
+468 
-482 MANCCACSRSPHR
+482 
-495 CRWRHWRR
+495 
-503 TRPATGCSPPPMPCR
+503 
-518 ASNWNGPNRHSR
+518 
-530 PPASNWPTSPNNWA
+530 
-544 APPSARHSMAR
+544 

>member
-1 MRMALS
+1 MRAARS
-7 IRHLLSAAWLVA
+7 IRHLLHVVLVA
-19 SLVATAQP
+19 SPLLSTGQTAAS
-27 EVPVRSLQ
+27 VRSLE
-35 ECIDLALARDQ
+35 ECIELALANDKRVL
-46 RSRAADIDLRVAE
+46 AADIDLRMAE

-97 PEGVYREVQFGT
+97 PEGVYREIQFGT

-122 LVDVGSWEAIHVARE
+122 LVDVGSWEGINVARE

-150 EDVVLELSNAYYNAQ
+150 EDVVLDLSNAYYYAQ
-165 VLEAR
+165 VLQAR

-176 NLLNTEAM
+176 NLLSTEAM

-195 LARGSDVDRLRLQRD
+195 LARGTDVDRLRLQRD

-219 VAQHEQVLDLL
+219 VAQHDQVLDLL

-239 VPLATEPAS
+239 APLATEPAS
-248 APMQQ
+248 APVQQ
-253 IPATPKATASLRI
+253 TQATPKATAGLRI
-266 AEHGVLLRQAEIRL
+266 AEQGVLLHQAEIRL

-304 SEGRYDL
+304 SESRYDL

-340 ELERST
+340 ELERAG
-346 LLRDAA
+346 LLRDAM
-352 ADREGLEQRRATRD
+352 ADREGLEQRRATMD

-371 RTLTDAE
+371 RTLSDAE
-378 AQLALAERIRR
+378 AQMVLAERIRR
-389 STVLQHIEGL
+389 STLLLHTEGL

-412 RVPPRQERP
+412 REGQQLYIDALVQLRKAQLELASLNGMLLNERP
-421 RACDRGS
+421 
-428 RAAGWDGT
+428 
-436 GAALWRNGGAPARR
+436 
-450 PRDGR
+450 
-455 GVPGRACCACPCA
+455 
-468 KANRCARATSSHSS
+468 
-482 MANCCACSRSPHR
+482 
-495 CRWRHWRR
+495 
-503 TRPATGCSPPPMPCR
+503 
-518 ASNWNGPNRHSR
+518 
-530 PPASNWPTSPNNWA
+530 
-544 APPSARHSMAR
+544 